1 MRTRWKLAG
10 LVLVAIAMIVAG
22 LLLNP
27 SPPMF
32 EVKVE
37 VMPATGTPEP
47 YAQTAVWIG
56 HILPAVFGLAVV
68 GVLAWVTQHVLRR
81 PRDPDA

>member
-10 LVLVAIAMIVAG
+10 LVLVAIAMIVAR
-22 LLLNP
+22 LLLSP

-32 EVKVE
+32 EVKIE

-56 HILPAVFGLAVV
+56 RLLTAAVVLAVL
-68 GVLAWVTQHVLRR
+68 GVLAWVTLHVLRR
-81 PRDPDA
+81 PREPDA

>member
-1 MRTRWKLAG
+1 MRIRWKLTG
-10 LVLVAIAMIVAG
+10 LVVVAIAVIVAG
-22 LLLNP
+22 LLLSP

-37 VMPATGTPEP
+37 VMPANGTPEP
-47 YAQTAVWIG
+47 YDQTAVWIG
-56 HILPAVFGLAVV
+56 RILPAAFGLAVV

>member
-22 LLLNP
+22 LLLSP

-32 EVKVE
+32 EVKIE

-47 YAQTAVWIG
+47 YAQTAAWIG
-56 HILPAVFGLAVV
+56 RLLTAAVVLAVL
-68 GVLAWVTQHVLRR
+68 GVLAWVTLHVLRR
-81 PRDPDA
+81 PREPDA

>member
-10 LVLVAIAMIVAG
+10 LVAVAIAVIVAG
-22 LLLNP
+22 LLLSP
-27 SPPMF
+27 SPLMF
-32 EVKVE
+32 QVKVE

-47 YAQTAVWIG
+47 YDQSLAWIN
-56 HILPAVFGLAVV
+56 HFLPAACGLAVV

-81 PRDPDA
+81 PRAPDA